1 MLLMRKFVSVLVFL
15 FYLSVP
21 AQQETN
27 PFAAAENENNETGT
41 REGGQGPAQTSTA
54 DEDSPG
60 NPADPTPVDD
70 YIPLLLLTGVGI
82 IVYTTYR
89 KKQMT
94 KS

>member
-1 MLLMRKFVSVLVFL
+1 MRKFVSVLVFL
-15 FYLSVP
+15 VYLSVP

-27 PFAAAENENNETGT
+27 PFAAAENESNETGT
-41 REGGQGPAQTSTA
+41 KDNGQKVEPSTA
-54 DEDSPG
+54 NSGGG
-60 NPADPTPVDD
+60 NPGDPTPIDD
-70 YIPLLLLTGVGI
+70 YIPFLLLTGVGI

>member
-1 MLLMRKFVSVLVFL
+1 MLLMRKFVTVLVLL

-27 PFAAAENENNETGT
+27 PFAAAENESNETGT
-41 REGGQGPAQTSTA
+41 KDNGQKIEPPTA
-54 DEDSPG
+54 NSVG

-70 YIPLLLLTGVGI
+70 YLPLLLLTGVGI